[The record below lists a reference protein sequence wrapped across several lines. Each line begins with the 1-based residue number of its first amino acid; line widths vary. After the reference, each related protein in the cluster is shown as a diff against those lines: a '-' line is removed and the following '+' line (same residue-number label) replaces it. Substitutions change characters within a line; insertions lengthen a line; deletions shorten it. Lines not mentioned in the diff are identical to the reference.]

1 MRPRLP
7 AFGIIFI
14 AIACG
19 GGSNAVVGTRPL
31 PTGPAPAD
39 TANVTVATGSPGQEI
54 PADFLGFSFEI
65 DALRDTQLTNPQYA
79 TAAALLGPGIVRFGG
94 NSVDMSSWSPNPPAG
109 DDSDLTG
116 ADFDRGFTFAHHA
129 NWTMY
134 LGINLAAFAPDT
146 FAAEAGYA
154 ANRSGAPGVLTAIE
168 IGNEPDVYSGNYR
181 SSAYDGDSVAS
192 EYLAYDTALT
202 RLAPGVPR
210 VGPAMCCKPEDL
222 VPFLSDGGS
231 RGLALLTYHHYPTD
245 AVNHPTPGGLLSP
258 GLMAKT
264 AALLQLIMG
273 DAQAASLPLRMAESN
288 SSSGGGE
295 HGTSDVFASSLWGLD
310 YMYTLAEHG
319 VVGVNFH
326 GAPDGGIY
334 SPLIDSGGVVA
345 RPLFYAMLAF

>member
-1 MRPRLP
+1 
-7 AFGIIFI
+7 
-14 AIACG
+14 
-19 GGSNAVVGTRPL
+19 
-31 PTGPAPAD
+31 
-39 TANVTVATGSPGQEI
+39 
-54 PADFLGFSFEI
+54 
-65 DALRDTQLTNPQYA
+65 
-79 TAAALLGPGIVRFGG
+79 
-94 NSVDMSSWSPNPPAG
+94 
-109 DDSDLTG
+109 
-116 ADFDRGFTFAHHA
+116 
-129 NWTMY
+129 
-134 LGINLAAFAPDT
+134 
-146 FAAEAGYA
+146 
-154 ANRSGAPGVLTAIE
+154 TAIE

-222 VPFLSDGGS
+222 GPFLSDGGS

-264 AALLQLIMG
+264 AALLQLIMS
-273 DAQAASLPLRMAESN
+273 DARAVSLPLRMAESN
-288 SSSGGGE
+288 SSSAGGE

-345 RPLFYAMLAF
+345 RPLFYAMLAFHAGAIGAPVPTTIATPANVTAHAALADDKTLHVTVINKDTLTSILARIAPATSYRSASVQFLSAPSVHDEYNVTFAGAAVPHDGTWHPGVPYALSEANGTFAVPLAPASAAVVTLSP

>member
-1 MRPRLP
+1 M
-7 AFGIIFI
+7 FI

-19 GGSNAVVGTRPL
+19 GGGNAVVGTRPL

-39 TANVTVATGSPGQEI
+39 TANVTVATGSPGHPI

-94 NSVDMSSWSPNPPAG
+94 NSVDMSSWSPDPPTG

-210 VGPAMCCKPEDL
+210 VGPRC
-222 VPFLSDGGS
+222 
-231 RGLALLTYHHYPTD
+231 
-245 AVNHPTPGGLLSP
+245 
-258 GLMAKT
+258 
-264 AALLQLIMG
+264 
-273 DAQAASLPLRMAESN
+273 AASPRIWSR
-288 SSSGGGE
+288 S
-295 HGTSDVFASSLWGLD
+295 
-310 YMYTLAEHG
+310 
-319 VVGVNFH
+319 
-326 GAPDGGIY
+326 
-334 SPLIDSGGVVA
+334 
-345 RPLFYAMLAF
+345 